1 MSELGHSIGI
11 VVLAGGV
18 GARMGGGKPAKPF
31 DGKSLLETTLT
42 RLLLQAPVLA
52 LSGEPHS
59 LEGLGF
65 EVLADDS
72 PEKLGPMAGLATAL
86 RWANTRNLSHVLT
99 APCDAP
105 FLPEN
110 LVQRL
115 SAAIGSAS
123 VCVARS
129 GGEVHVA
136 SSLWSVALLP
146 EVLVHLAKG
155 QRALKRLIAEF
166 EIRIVDWEAEPLDP
180 FFNVNTPLDLFLAG
194 AMLRLNGTP
203 QVLDLR
209 GLKCPLPALKT
220 SKWLS
225 QPGPAC
231 LVVFCTDPMAQ
242 IDIPHAISQAGAVLV
257 RQELSEGVL
266 MFEIARRA

>member
-1 MSELGHSIGI
+1 MSEPSHSIGI
-11 VVLAGGV
+11 VVLAGGA
-18 GARMGGGKPAKPF
+18 GTRMGGGKSAKPF
-31 DGKSLLETTLT
+31 GGKSLLETTLA
-42 RLLLQAPVLA
+42 RLLPQAQILA
-52 LSGEPHS
+52 LSGEPRS

-86 RWANTRNLSHVLT
+86 RWAKARNLSHVLT

-129 GGEVHVA
+129 NGEVHVA
-136 SSLWSVALLP
+136 SCLWSVALL
-146 EVLVHLAKG
+146 
-155 QRALKRLIAEF
+155 
-166 EIRIVDWEAEPLDP
+166 PLDP
-180 FFNVNTPLDLFLAG
+180 FFNVNTQLDLFLAG

-225 QPGPAC
+225 QPGPEC

-242 IDIPHAISQAGAVLV
+242 IDIPHAISRAGALLV
-257 RQELSEGVL
+257 RQEFSEGVL